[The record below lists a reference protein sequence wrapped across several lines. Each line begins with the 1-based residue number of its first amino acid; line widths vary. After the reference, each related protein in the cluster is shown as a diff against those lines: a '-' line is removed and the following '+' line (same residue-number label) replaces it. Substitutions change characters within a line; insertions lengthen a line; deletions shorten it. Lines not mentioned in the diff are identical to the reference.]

1 MRFQKLLPNN
11 LAGVLNEKSNFS
23 LVEYVDISRSL
34 PNYRLP
40 AKLLFK
46 PKRKKFCFEAFATST
61 IWLVKTI
68 YFNWLYISFYFF
80 SKSFVVVFYGVIF
93 VSGFNIRFFFAL
105 FTVELLAWNCLI
117 GQILDLTCHVLYH
130 GSFIFPLFHI
140 DASCQIN
147 RGPNMPPFFQKLH
160 IHTSSGYCNYATI
173 FSRVFI
179 NGWSLLD

>member
-68 YFNWLYISFYFF
+68 YFNWLYFILFF
-80 SKSFVVVFYGVIF
+80 QKALLFSMVVIF
-93 VSGFNIRFFFAL
+93 VSWFNIRFFCFIH
-105 FTVELLAWNCLI
+105 TVELLAWNCLI
-117 GQILDLTCHVLYH
+117 GQMLDLTCHALYH

-140 DASCQIN
+140 ALWAEKKFKTHGKVYLNLKCVFGLVVEQLY
-147 RGPNMPPFFQKLH
+147 QTLK
-160 IHTSSGYCNYATI
+160 SSFLI
-173 FSRVFI
+173 RK
-179 NGWSLLD
+179 

>member
-68 YFNWLYISFYFF
+68 YFNWLYFILFF
-80 SKSFVVVFYGVIF
+80 QKALLFSMVVIF
-93 VSGFNIRFFFAL
+93 VSWFNIRFFCFIHSGAL
-105 FTVELLAWNCLI
+105 GLKLFDWSNAW
-117 GQILDLTCHVLYH
+117 LDLSCPLSWVIH
-130 GSFIFPLFHI
+130 FPIVSHCTMSWKKNL
-140 DASCQIN
+140 
-147 RGPNMPPFFQKLH
+147 KLMEKCTL
-160 IHTSSGYCNYATI
+160 IWNVCSGWWLNNYI
-173 FSRVFI
+173 KH
-179 NGWSLLD
+179 

>member
-93 VSGFNIRFFFAL
+93 VSWFNIRFILLYSQWSSWLEIVWLVKCLTWPVMPSIMGHSFFHC
-105 FTVELLAWNCLI
+105 FTLMPVARSI
-117 GQILDLTCHVLYH
+117 GTQICHH
-130 GSFIFPLFHI
+130 
-140 DASCQIN
+140 
-147 RGPNMPPFFQKLH
+147 
-160 IHTSSGYCNYATI
+160 
-173 FSRVFI
+173 FSRNYI
-179 NGWSLLD
+179 CT